1 MATLLRLCD
10 TARKRPLSD
19 AELGELNSGLV
30 GLDAT
35 LGFRYTHVA
44 HSRVVVELDVDHRH
58 LQPWGIVNGGALAP
72 LAESAGSLA
81 GLIAAEDAVV
91 MGVNND
97 TNFISAVR
105 SGTIVAEATPIQLGR
120 STQLWKI
127 DITQGEKLKATSVL
141 RTMLRPA

>member
-1 MATLLRLCD
+1 MALLLQLCE
-10 TARKRPLSD
+10 TARQRPLSD
-19 AELGELNSGLV
+19 AELGDLNSGLV
-30 GLDAT
+30 GLDSA

-58 LQPWGIVNGGALAP
+58 LQPWGIVNGGALAT

-81 GLIAAEDAVV
+81 GFIAADDAVV

-97 TNFISAVR
+97 TNFISAV
-105 SGTIVAEATPIQLGR
+105 SGGTIVAEATPIQLGR

-127 DITQGEKLKATSVL
+127 DITQGDKLKATSVL

>member
-1 MATLLRLCD
+1 MGMLLQLCE
-10 TARKRPLSD
+10 TARHRPLTH
-19 AELGELNSGLV
+19 AELAELNSHLV

-44 HSRVVVELDVDHRH
+44 HSRVVVEMDVDGRH
-58 LQPWGIVNGGALAP
+58 LQPWGIVNGGALAT

-81 GLIAAEDAVV
+81 GFIAAEDAVV

-97 TNFISAVR
+97 TNFISAVS
-105 SGTIVAEATPIQLGR
+105 SGTVVAEATPIQLGR

-127 DITQGEKLKATSVL
+127 DITQGEKIKATSVL